1 MRAPETPD
9 VVVITGAAAG
19 VGRAAA
25 QAFAKRRAHLGL
37 IARGGPGM
45 DGREGAKRDVEA
57 AGGKALI
64 VPADVADAAQVEA
77 AAAKVEA
84 ERGSHRVS
92 RMARHGAVQTV
103 YGMRRRR

>member
-45 DGREGAKRDVEA
+45 DGLEGAKRDVEA

-77 AAAKVEA
+77 AAKVKA